1 MTVDKQQAIYQIM
14 SFGPERDNAF
24 SIYLNAESSAP
35 DTPFIV
41 TKSLLVQV
49 LNKYLTHE
57 IDDDDLEQWA
67 NLINFRDD
75 INGDAIEDWLYAL
88 GNQEMMGNNGNK
100 KANIERMLALLNHQ
114 E

>member
-1 MTVDKQQAIYQIM
+1 MDKQQAIYQIM
-14 SFGPERDNAF
+14 SFGPERDSAF
-24 SIYLNAESSAP
+24 SVYLNAASDQ

-41 TKSLLVQV
+41 TKPLLIQV
-49 LNKYLTHE
+49 LNKYLTQE

-75 INGDAIEDWLYAL
+75 IDGDAIEDWLYAL
-88 GNQEMMGNNGNK
+88 ANTEMMGNNGNK
-100 KANIERMLALLNHQ
+100 KANIEHMLALLNYQ